1 MSLSI
6 LNEAKCRRTISY
18 EFEKEEK
25 KSQKKKKKIT
35 DVLEPVRLR
44 DEQQNNPRTK
54 KRKQK
59 LQCVGVKD
67 AVLQLLS
74 RTKSG
79 NNLLSLAAFT
89 YKRIKCNI

>member
-1 MSLSI
+1 MKQNVAGQSVMNS
-6 LNEAKCRRTISY
+6 RRRR
-18 EFEKEEK
+18 KRARRR
-25 KSQKKKKKIT
+25 KKKIT
-35 DVLEPVRLR
+35 DVIEPVRLR

>member
-1 MSLSI
+1 MKQNVAGQSVMNS
-6 LNEAKCRRTISY
+6 RRRR
-18 EFEKEEK
+18 KRARRR
-25 KSQKKKKKIT
+25 KKKIT
-35 DVLEPVRLR
+35 DVIEPVRLR
-44 DEQQNNPRTK
+44 EEQQNNPRTK

-67 AVLQLLS
+67 SVLQLLS

-79 NNLLSLAAFT
+79 NNLLYLAAFT